1 MNKFFNYIQ
10 PTIIQ
15 ATMNEELP
23 ERVRGRYFINF
34 NVLGIEY
41 FDEHYLLQETV
52 FGAPYL
58 ILKESGDG
66 AILLEDSPNRE
77 LIDIPRIYIDITDK
91 FVNDEDGLFQ
101 SFVLQAMRNNK
112 IWVRGIDRFFGGMD
126 FYSNHTLYNYLALT
140 DQVEVE
146 DLKCRLPNYL
156 DAYGNIQTQYWNN
169 LEGEIFKDYKN
180 LPYFNEKNK
189 LIDNEYSEEELN
201 NFYSN
206 FCKIILEYTKIGESG
221 RENDGLNPVYRLV
234 LNYFKNFG
242 TDCASESIA
251 MILNTG
257 YTVNTNAGTSGC
269 GCNSNSSS
277 NNGEITPPCST
288 LYEEAMRTWLVKM
301 LGDTQFYQDWFMIY
315 ENDEDYIPNDVLGNR
330 LYEFIEEFIGLGN
343 TLSFLQSKYRRNCDC
358 PTILIDENDCNY
370 NILMNYLKVIS
381 YALEDVI
388 IPNANKVKIYGEKF
402 GELLPRLQF

>member
-1 MNKFFNYIQ
+1 MNKFFDYIQ

-112 IWVRGIDRFFGGMD
+112 IWVRGIDNFFGGMD

-140 DQVEVE
+140 DQVEVS
-146 DLKCRLPNYL
+146 DLKSRLPNYL
-156 DAYGNIQTQYWNN
+156 DSYGNIQTQYWNN

-189 LIDNEYSEEELN
+189 LIDNEYSEDELN

-206 FCKIILEYTKIGESG
+206 FCKIILEYTKIDESG
-221 RENDGLNPVYRLV
+221 KENEGLNPVYKLV
-234 LNYFKNFG
+234 LEYFKNFQN
-242 TDCASESIA
+242 DCASSSLS
-251 MILNTG
+251 MILNSQ
-257 YTVNTNAGTSGC
+257 YTIDNTTTSMGC
-269 GCNSNSSS
+269 GCNSTSNSETVSPSCSS
-277 NNGEITPPCST
+277 I
-288 LYEEAMRTWLVKM
+288 YEEAMRTWLIKM

-315 ENDEDYIPNDVLGNR
+315 ENEEDYIPNDVLGNR
-330 LYEFIEEFIGLGN
+330 LYEFVSEFIGLGN
-343 TLSFLQSKYRRNCDC
+343 TLSFLQSKYRRNCAC
-358 PTILIDENDCNY
+358 PTITIDENDCNY
-370 NILMNYLKVIS
+370 GILANYLKVIS
-381 YALEDVI
+381 YTLEDTVLQ
-388 IPNANKVKIYGEKF
+388 NANKVKIYGEQF
-402 GELLPRLQF
+402 GELLPKLQF

>member
-1 MNKFFNYIQ
+1 MNRFFDYIQ

-41 FDEHYLLQETV
+41 FDEHYLLQETI

-58 ILKESGDG
+58 ILKESNDG
-66 AILLEDSPNRE
+66 ALLLEDSPNRE

-91 FVNDEDGLFQ
+91 FVNDEEGLFQ

-112 IWVRGIDRFFGGMD
+112 IWVRGIDNFFGGMD
-126 FYSNHTLYNYLALT
+126 FYSNRTLYNYLALT
-140 DQVEVE
+140 GQVEVS
-146 DLKCRLPNYL
+146 DLKSRLPNYL
-156 DAYGNIQTQYWNN
+156 DSYGNIQTQYWNN

-221 RENDGLNPVYRLV
+221 KDNEGLNPVYRLV
-234 LNYFKNFG
+234 LEYFKNFQS
-242 TDCASESIA
+242 DCASSSLS
-251 MILNTG
+251 MILNSQ
-257 YTVNTNAGTSGC
+257 YTLDNTVTSSGC
-269 GCNSNSSS
+269 GCNSATNSETISPSCSS
-277 NNGEITPPCST
+277 
-288 LYEEAMRTWLVKM
+288 LYEEAMRTWLIKM

-315 ENDEDYIPNDVLGNR
+315 ENEEDYIPNDILGNR
-330 LYEFIEEFIGLGN
+330 LYEFVSEFIGLGN
-343 TLSFLQSKYRRNCDC
+343 TLSFLQSKYRRNCAC
-358 PTILIDENDCNY
+358 PTITIDENDCNY
-370 NILMNYLKVIS
+370 GILTNYLKVIS
-381 YALEDVI
+381 YTLEDTVLQ
-388 IPNANKVKIYGEKF
+388 NANKVKIYGEQF
-402 GELLPRLQF
+402 GELLPKLQF